1 MKEGPGQNQSIVTK
15 ELYDTLAKE
24 VAELKRTI
32 HGKVELP
39 LSRFTNS
46 PLSSVDTIVVCKA
59 SEPIEQYMVTVV
71 RHETTQGIVPRA
83 DLYDRSDVA
92 VNLYTLGIAME
103 YANTGDPIRVQVSG
117 TQYARIV
124 AHDGDT
130 YGSASDR
137 MFRTGIE
144 LKPQTGGYVDVLDHS
159 DIESPSFICL
169 ESNAPTDDIILVRI
183 LDQRD
188 EYRGPFKGS
197 ISLAGTGITVGVDRA
212 VIASSNA
219 YDYDFNDRI
228 TWHITDNTMLTLLK
242 PTAETVVVSA
252 DDTYVYYKVIKTS
265 GALTAVLTA
274 STTHPATLSTW
285 LLTEWY
291 VMLGKARFAN
301 NVVTAWIQ
309 YHQGQI
315 NIQDRTQTS
324 FWAELTNRTSP
335 YSWTRLQDD
344 ASTNFSPS
352 VTGSSNALEVHGLDG
367 IPEGTR
373 VRLWPASDG
382 TATYRFECGFGG
394 LGSRDSDLL
403 GASGETAD
411 TELWDR
417 ALQEGG
423 KFGVLVDVITRME
436 WDPDSDAILYT
447 FTRRHEYDSNGNLMY
462 IAAEVR
468 SSIIS
473 INEICDECGP
483 TSTSAPTMPASMASA
498 SAGSASG
505 GGSAGTGGGSG
516 GGGNL
521 IVSGAGTT
529 DANGTYIKQG
539 PDNWELVNGGFTWK
553 IGFASFGGQNAY
565 YIERLGGGGTY
576 YRNPLNSTFPTDAPW
591 GVHGFNGTLPIPTV
605 VDA

>member
-1 MKEGPGQNQSIVTK
+1 MAINPSKNSGIIQRREYDALVKEVQELKKTIHAKTSLPSSVQNQPDSATK
-15 ELYDTLAKE
+15 ES
-24 VAELKRTI
+24 VI
-32 HGKVELP
+32 VGKAFNE
-39 LSRFTNS
+39 
-46 PLSSVDTIVVCKA
+46 IQ
-59 SEPIEQYMVTVV
+59 QYMVVMVIYQPT
-71 RHETTQGIVPRA
+71 EGLVPRVS
-83 DLYDRSDVA
+83 LYDRSVT
-92 VNLYTLGIAME
+92 VGKIYQIGIALE
-103 YANTGDPIRVQVSG
+103 YAETHDSIRVQIDGIQRV
-117 TQYARIV
+117 RIV
-124 AHDGDT
+124 ANGGGT
-130 YGSASDR
+130 YGATADR
-137 MFRTGIE
+137 MFRSGIE
-144 LKPQTGGYVDVLDHS
+144 LKPKTGGFAEVLDHS
-159 DIESPSFICL
+159 DAASANFVCVGNNSP
-169 ESNAPTDDIILVRI
+169 ADMMVLVRI
-183 LDQRD
+183 LNQNDS
-188 EYRGPFKGS
+188 YRGPFKGS
-197 ISLAGTGITVGVDRA
+197 ISLAGTGITVGIDRA
-212 VIASSNA
+212 EVASSNS

-228 TWHITDNTMLTLLK
+228 TWYITDNTMLTLLK

-252 DDTYVYYKVIKTS
+252 DNTYVYYKVIKTS

-301 NVVTAWIQ
+301 SVVTAWIQ

-335 YSWTRLQDD
+335 YSWKRLQDD

-394 LGSRDSDLL
+394 LGPRDSDLL

-473 INEICDECGP
+473 INEICDECDP
-483 TSTSAPTMPASMASA
+483 TTTMAPTMPASMASA

-553 IGFASFGGQNAY
+553 IGFANFGGQDAY

-576 YRNPLNSTFPTDAPW
+576 YRNPLDSTLPTDAPW
-591 GVHGFNGTLPIPTV
+591 GVHGFNGTLPAPTV